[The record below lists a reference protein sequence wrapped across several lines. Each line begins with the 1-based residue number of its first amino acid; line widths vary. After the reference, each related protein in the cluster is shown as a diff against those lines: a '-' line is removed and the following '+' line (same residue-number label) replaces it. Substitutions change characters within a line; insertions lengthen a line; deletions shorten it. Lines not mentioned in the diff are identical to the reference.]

1 VTAKRGRRGR
11 FDEEQEEQLTME
23 KLVGK
28 QINVD
33 IEAEDEFI
41 SRVHEQHILKFM
53 MIRPDTIV
61 PTNRPVHP
69 FPDLETYIP
78 E

>member
-1 VTAKRGRRGR
+1 MNIA
-11 FDEEQEEQLTME
+11 

-28 QINVD
+28 EINAD
-33 IEAEDEFI
+33 IEAENDFI
-41 SRVHEQHILKFM
+41 NRVHEQHILKFM
-53 MIRPDTIV
+53 MIRPDTVV

-69 FPDLETYIP
+69 FPDLNTYIP

>member
-1 VTAKRGRRGR
+1 MTAKKGRRGR
-11 FDEEQEEQLTME
+11 FNDEAEEEPSME
-23 KLVGK
+23 KVVGR

-33 IEAEDEFI
+33 IEAEDDFI

-53 MIRPDTIV
+53 MIRPDTVV

-69 FPDLETYIP
+69 FPDL
-78 E
+78 